1 MRMRDIIGQIQRKTR
16 IKVRSQKSELRTT
29 FANSCHQALITAHYS
44 VYMQNDTNEATAIQI
59 AQLAV
64 QHADAL
70 MIALGES
77 DES

>member
-1 MRMRDIIGQIQRKTR
+1 MRDIIGQIQRKTR
-16 IKVRSQKSELRTT
+16 IAARIRNSELRTT
-29 FANSCHQALITAHYS
+29 LANSCHQALITAHYS